1 MPAHDGSACKAIP
14 ATTSLRASKRRSC
27 ILKQLKTTLH
37 QKVQS
42 PPYSETEIGMET
54 CHGEEA
60 FATEHMTGVTGK
72 EA

>member
-1 MPAHDGSACKAIP
+1 MQGNSCSNLPE
-14 ATTSLRASKRRSC
+14 SLLMQVLH
-27 ILKQLKTTLH
+27 LKQLKTTLH

-60 FATEHMTGVTGK
+60 FATEHTIGVTGK